1 MDSLKTLG
9 DTGMLV
15 AKWDNLWVKKTK
27 RNQRISKDLKEVKQ
41 KIKKKKI
48 LREDGQFEQ
57 IGL

>member
-1 MDSLKTLG
+1 MDSLKTLE

-27 RNQRISKDLKEVKQ
+27 HNQRISKDLKEVKQ